1 MGLKEENDYLKNLVK
16 ILSNRLVYSTKPY
29 DLTINEIHE
38 EIRTLEELRELLEFF
53 HEPVRKKRIWE
64 KEIIWKKFM
73 QCIRENNYFL

>member
-38 EIRTLEELRELLEFF
+38 EIRTLEELRELLTFF
-53 HEPVRKKRIWE
+53 HEPVEIKLERKE
-64 KEIIWKKFM
+64 FGKKK
-73 QCIRENNYFL
+73 

>member
-1 MGLKEENDYLKNLVK
+1 MGKDDEIRYLKNLVR

-53 HEPVRKKRIWE
+53 QQPVEIKLEKREFGKKR
-64 KEIIWKKFM
+64 
-73 QCIRENNYFL
+73 

>member
-53 HEPVRKKRIWE
+53 HEPVEIKLEKREFGKKR
-64 KEIIWKKFM
+64 
-73 QCIRENNYFL
+73 